1 MSADTVASAT
11 VASATPSM
19 PVSTGAAPRDIGFI
33 LTPDYALMS
42 LASAVEPLRAA
53 NLLAGRMLYR
63 LHFFASAEGFVAASC
78 GGGFVCKPLALAGSE
93 LDIAFVVAGGD
104 PMRFTDPVLIH
115 GLRGLQARR
124 VRLGG
129 ISGGGAILARHGLMQ
144 GRRFTL
150 HWLHADA
157 LADQQP
163 DLLIERALYVI
174 DRDRYSCAGGVAA
187 LDMMCALI
195 AGEHGADFAR
205 AVSDWFIHP
214 RLRTADE
221 PQQLDPI
228 DRYQLTHPML
238 VAAVRLM
245 NSHLAD
251 PLAPEQLASLSGGS
265 PRQLQRLFQAQF
277 KQPLMQFYRILRLEK
292 ADQLLAQST
301 LSLGDIAQATGF
313 VSTAHF
319 SRCFAAHFGMPPARR
334 RGAHLRG

>member
-1 MSADTVASAT
+1 MAAVTARRAT
-11 VASATPSM
+11 GMPTPD
-19 PVSTGAAPRDIGFI
+19 VSAPREIGFV
-33 LTPDYALMS
+33 LTPDHALMS

-53 NLLAGRMLYR
+53 NLLAGRELYR
-63 LHFFASAEGFVAASC
+63 LHFFASSEGFVASSC
-78 GGGFVCKPLALAGSE
+78 GGGFPCKALATAGNE

-104 PMRFTDPVLIH
+104 PMHFTDPVLIR
-115 GLRGLQARR
+115 GLRGLHARK

-129 ISGGGAILARHGLMQ
+129 ISGGGAILARHGLMK

-221 PQQLDPI
+221 PQQLDPV
-228 DRYQLTHPML
+228 DRYHLTHPML

-251 PLAPEQLASLSGGS
+251 PLTPEHLASLSGGS

-277 KQPLMQFYRILRLEK
+277 KMPPMQFYRLLRLEK

-319 SRCFAAHFGMPPARR
+319 SRLFAAHFGMPPARR